1 MTVSKKKD
9 LIHLLVPR
17 VFEAEQRREADFN
30 SSLRRI
36 SLEGSAWHTRKELLW
51 KNQNISQNPKIR
63 INLINDQTHA
73 DKVLTIFRSF
83 SDFPIFY
90 NFPFSKNLPFPKNFK
105 ISFIPEISHYTKF
118 PFQNIS
124 QNPKIRINL
133 INDQTHA
140 DKVIIDF

>member
-1 MTVSKKKD
+1 MLICSFGIWARNRVICKRVTVSKTD

-73 DKVLTIFRSF
+73 DKVL
-83 SDFPIFY
+83 
-90 NFPFSKNLPFPKNFK
+90 
-105 ISFIPEISHYTKF
+105 
-118 PFQNIS
+118 
-124 QNPKIRINL
+124 
-133 INDQTHA
+133 
-140 DKVIIDF
+140 IDF

>member
-1 MTVSKKKD
+1 MPYDPIELFKVLVITYSLLSRVLFSILIECIESFCSCYFKLCLSLVCPVGIRARTRVICKIVTVSKKD

-73 DKVLTIFRSF
+73 DKVL
-83 SDFPIFY
+83 
-90 NFPFSKNLPFPKNFK
+90 
-105 ISFIPEISHYTKF
+105 
-118 PFQNIS
+118 
-124 QNPKIRINL
+124 
-133 INDQTHA
+133 
-140 DKVIIDF
+140 IDF